1 MWPVPLEPPAQ
12 SFFKS
17 NLLFG
22 IGGWMTGTRHELAPS
37 MTIQQAIHARD
48 MHLMLDLCF
57 KGALNFFSCGNF
69 SSCGSR
75 EKGLEKGAFLVHTHI
90 CMTTSTL
97 AWRFDRGKSQASI
110 AGNNAADCRD

>member
-17 NLLFG
+17 SLLFWVG
-22 IGGWMTGTRHELAPS
+22 FGMTRTRHELAPP
-37 MTIQQAIHARD
+37 MTIQQAIDARD
-48 MHLMLDLCF
+48 IHLMLELCF

-75 EKGLEKGAFLVHTHI
+75 EKGLEKGAFLVQTHI

-97 AWRFDRGKSQASI
+97 AWRFDRGKSQAII
-110 AGNNAADCRD
+110 AGNNAAYCRD